1 MQIESRLALMYADAR
16 TMTEVFGPTRAL
28 VGSREDP
35 VCCAAATALLLARCD
50 QCVPQDWLA
59 CACSTLSTLTP
70 TETLVGAMLAEPA
83 PAPTYWKS
91 VACAVGGRYGQKL
104 LDAVL
109 AELRAGM
116 PSDDLAESL
125 GHRSMWPR
133 AACVRRADLVTGEE
147 WATSQYRAWR
157 RGLGLGEFVRVVAPM
172 EDHLGRPRT
181 LIVQFDGVG
190 HEWSPDEAFVRMAG
204 AAGACLWAAF
214 RERFVAPM
222 ERSEQAMALLKP
234 LRRKIAQLIVAGKS
248 ESQIGAIVD
257 RSPHTIRDHVKAMYS
272 LFEVSTRHELI
283 ARLSGVRRPSLSP
296 GLPDSPLVREEPTL
310 APGAELKPASR
321 RPSVSRARIAA
332 DAGENRRNTS
342 N

>member
-1 MQIESRLALMYADAR
+1 MYADTR

-35 VCCAAATALLLARCD
+35 VCCAAATALLLARCEH
-50 QCVPQDWLA
+50 CVPQDWLA

-70 TETLVGAMLAEPA
+70 DETLVGAMLAEPA
-83 PAPTYWKS
+83 QAPTYWKS

-109 AELRAGM
+109 ADLRAGM
-116 PSDDLAESL
+116 PSDDLAEAF
-125 GHRSMWPR
+125 GHRAMWPR

-147 WATSQYRAWR
+147 WATSRYRAWR
-157 RGLGLGEFVRVVAPM
+157 RGLGLGEFVRAVAPM

-190 HEWSPDEAFVRMAG
+190 HDWSPDEAFVRMAG
-204 AAGACLWAAF
+204 AASACLWAAF

-222 ERSEQAMALLKP
+222 ERSEQALALLKP
-234 LRRKIAQLIVAGKS
+234 LRRRIAQLIVAGKS
-248 ESQIGAIVD
+248 ESQIGAIVE
-257 RSPHTIRDHVKAMYS
+257 RSPHTVRDHVKAMYS

-296 GLPDSPLVREEPTL
+296 GLPDSPLVREEPL
-310 APGAELKPASR
+310 VAPGAELKPRSR
-321 RPSVSRARIAA
+321 RSSPAGSRAATSPSRDARAA
-332 DAGENRRNTS
+332 TN
-342 N
+342 